1 MLAVG
6 RGFPPS
12 LKLRRTTVAL
22 AEVVKPA
29 DAGSE
34 DPALLADRVDGVV
47 RPDEK
52 TPA

>member
-12 LKLRRTTVAL
+12 LKLRRTTAAL

-29 DAGSE
+29 DAGYE
-34 DPALLADRVDGVV
+34 LPPYLPIA
-47 RPDEK
+47 
-52 TPA
+52 

>member
-1 MLAVG
+1 MWIVG

-22 AEVVKPA
+22 AKVVNPP

-34 DPALLADRVDGVV
+34 DAALRQ
-47 RPDEK
+47 PK
-52 TPA
+52 